1 MGVSKECL
9 PSEHVI
15 RDAYDRRLWGFK
27 VVSKS
32 QTDIWDICE
41 TRRPLAALREVAVT

>member
-1 MGVSKECL
+1 MFQKECL

-32 QTDIWDICE
+32 QTNICE